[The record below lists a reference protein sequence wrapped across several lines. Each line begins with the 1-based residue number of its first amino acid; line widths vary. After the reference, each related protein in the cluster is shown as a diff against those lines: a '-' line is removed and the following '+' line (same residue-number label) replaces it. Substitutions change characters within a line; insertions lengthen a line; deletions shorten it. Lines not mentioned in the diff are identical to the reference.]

1 MTAFEWISTLGIAAT
16 VAAVLLGVRQLA
28 EGRRQ
33 ARTQFEDAMSR
44 EYRDLVQTIPTR
56 ALLGEA
62 LSDAEFAD
70 AFDELYRYVDLS
82 NEQVFLRQK
91 GRVSKDAW
99 ESWAAGMESNLAL
112 PTFRRAWA
120 EIKEKAPGS
129 FAELRRLEAKGFS
142 VDPAAWG

>member
-16 VAAVLLGVRQLA
+16 VAAVGLAVRQLA

-33 ARTQFEDAMSR
+33 ARTQFEDSMSR
-44 EYRDLVQTIPTR
+44 EYRDLVQTVPTK

-62 LSDAEFAD
+62 LSDTEFAG

-91 GRVSKDAW
+91 GRVSEDAW
-99 ESWAAGMESNLAL
+99 ENWAAGMRSNLAL
-112 PTFRRAWA
+112 PAFRRAWA

-129 FAELRRLEAKGFS
+129 FAELRRLEAEGFD
-142 VDPAAWG
+142 VDPATWG